1 MGIVGATLLIFSM
14 VHAYVFA
21 LLLIQK
27 KHTAKII
34 LAIYMLNIA
43 IEYFLLLN
51 YKVFHLNALNYLFYV
66 FTPFITLIGL
76 PTIYLYVRH
85 LTVETFQLNW
95 KTIIHFLPSVI
106 VLLLSIYFVS
116 VLPKDVKNLLFSG
129 VKPEGKEIL
138 IVLIIYA
145 VSILLMIFQVIG
157 YSIHMFILLYRH
169 DRNLENL
176 YSSKDEVSLKWLKI
190 FVFLFVIYCLYEV
203 LVLFINGVPVNESI
217 YYSII
222 SLHVFVV
229 GIFGLRQRDIY
240 KKTYTI
246 EESILTKVSNVANGN
261 LPEKKQLSISQEV
274 ILETLSKLTDLMQND
289 KIYRDEDLSLY
300 DLSSELNIN
309 RNYLSHIINENFNSN
324 FYNYVNHFRIE
335 EAKKMLLDPVYDNL
349 SIEGIAKSVGFKS
362 RTVFYPVFKKNVGQ
376 TPAEFKLNNR
386 KSNSS
391 KDD

>member
-1 MGIVGATLLIFSM
+1 
-14 VHAYVFA
+14 
-21 LLLIQK
+21 
-27 KHTAKII
+27 
-34 LAIYMLNIA
+34 
-43 IEYFLLLN
+43 
-51 YKVFHLNALNYLFYV
+51 
-66 FTPFITLIGL
+66 
-76 PTIYLYVRH
+76 
-85 LTVETFQLNW
+85 
-95 KTIIHFLPSVI
+95 
-106 VLLLSIYFVS
+106 
-116 VLPKDVKNLLFSG
+116 VKNLLFSG

-138 IVLIIYA
+138 FVLIIYA

-246 EESILTKVSNVANGN
+246 EESILTKVPNVANGH